1 VADLA
6 SEIAEAESWND
17 PERAAR
23 ARTERDI
30 LLRELAV
37 AAGAGGQARL
47 LGDQAERARKTVT
60 ARIRDIISRIE
71 HVHPALGAHLRAS
84 VTTGTRC
91 AYSPQTPVTWQ
102 L

>member
-1 VADLA
+1 MADLA

-17 PERAAR
+17 AAR
-23 ARTERDI
+23 ATRAREERDV

-37 AAGAGGQARL
+37 AAGAGGRNRL

-60 ARIRDIISRIE
+60 ARIRDVIGRIE
-71 HVHPALGAHLRAS
+71 QVHPELGAHLRAS

-91 AYSPQTPVTWQ
+91 AYSPQTPVDWRR
-102 L
+102 